1 MRFKQQNSQREL
13 PELEITPMLNVMLVV
28 LAFFVAV
35 AANLA
40 EEGEH
45 LMVRLP
51 QEAEALEIEPPEA
64 DSDSPEEPEFLQVVL
79 QEGGALLVNDRPL
92 EKAQLLEQLPG
103 YLQQSPQRQ
112 VYLQVSGD
120 VPYQT
125 VIETLTALKGIGGDR
140 VSLVIGL
147 GETR

>member
-1 MRFKQQNSQREL
+1 MRFKQQTSRNEL

-40 EEGEH
+40 EEGQH

-51 QEAEALEIEPPEA
+51 QDAQMLDIEPAEVDATPPEA
-64 DSDSPEEPEFLQVVL
+64 PEVLQVIL
-79 QEGGALLVNDRPL
+79 EEGGELSANDRPI
-92 EKAQLLEQLPG
+92 ETAQLLEQLPS
-103 YLQQSPQRQ
+103 YLHQSPHRQ

-120 VPYQT
+120 VPYET
-125 VIETLTALKGIGGDR
+125 VIETLSALKGIGGDR
-140 VSLVIGL
+140 VSLVIGSSE
-147 GETR
+147 GR